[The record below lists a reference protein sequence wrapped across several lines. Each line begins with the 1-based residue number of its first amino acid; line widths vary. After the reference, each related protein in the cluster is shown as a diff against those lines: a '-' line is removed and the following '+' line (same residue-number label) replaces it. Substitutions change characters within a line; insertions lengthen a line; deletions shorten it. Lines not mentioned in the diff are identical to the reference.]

1 MSKKAF
7 TALAI
12 LAWLPMVSLAA
23 SDAELSRKI
32 LGSWLYKKIETYKAN
47 GIWILWD
54 PKVEPTRPVPGQ
66 LSWHIKNGH
75 LIRVRD
81 GNRFDD
87 IITELTA
94 EKMVLTSTEGGQA
107 VYERVKTPR

>member
-1 MSKKAF
+1 MRNAVFSAVV
-7 TALAI
+7 I
-12 LAWLPMVSLAA
+12 LTWVAPLTHAA
-23 SDAELSRKI
+23 SDADLSRKI

-47 GIWILWD
+47 GTWILWD

-66 LSWHIKNGH
+66 FSWHIKNGH

-81 GNRFDD
+81 GNTFDD

-94 EKMVLTSTEGGQA
+94 EKVVLTSTEGGQA